1 MQLIQRLN
9 ENVYALDF
17 TQKWTST
24 LLLYVIII
32 LSHSANISHSYDKS
46 LFLVLNVMVNLISS
60 NTYYARG
67 YSTVFIQNK
76 NRRCWLSILRDE
88 ATSMF

>member
-1 MQLIQRLN
+1 MQLIQRSN

-17 TQKWTST
+17 TQKWTNT

-32 LSHSANISHSYDKS
+32 LSHSANVSDSYDKS
-46 LFLVLNVMVNLISS
+46 LFLALNVMVNPVSS
-60 NTYYARG
+60 NTYYVRG
-67 YSTVFIQNK
+67 YFMVFIQNK
-76 NRRCWLSILRDE
+76 NRRCWLSLLRDE